1 MTINKWLLDKYS
13 LEENKL
19 KDLEFITIKALETII
34 YEGDLNN
41 YLWLVESGKVKVCSM
56 MENGSN
62 LILSY
67 YVSGGILGDIELLTN
82 DYTATV
88 TVITLSEVTC
98 VKIPIEKNLDYL
110 TQNLAFI
117 RELATGLTIKLQD
130 SSNNYL
136 STALF
141 SGEERLCSYILD
153 GSYKHHFQ
161 DNLRDVSETLGLS
174 YRHVSRLLK
183 KLVDEQII
191 ERQTSGYYITNE
203 EALRKLS
210 MTHKRD

>member
-1 MTINKWLLDKYS
+1 
-13 LEENKL
+13 
-19 KDLEFITIKALETII
+19 
-34 YEGDLNN
+34 
-41 YLWLVESGKVKVCSM
+41 M

-110 TQNLAFI
+110 TQNLSFI